1 MKQANISL
9 DTIVVAT
16 QKQVSTNLEDEAVIL
31 HLEKG
36 VYYGLNPVGSRIW
49 NLLQEP
55 RTVNDIRDIILQE
68 YEVESQRCEH
78 DLLRLLQELS
88 DQGLIEVK
96 SGTDP

>member
-9 DTIVVAT
+9 DTVVVAT

-36 VYYGLNPVGSRIW
+36 VYYGLNPVGSRVW
-49 NLLQEP
+49 DLLQEP

-88 DQGLIEVK
+88 DKGLIEVK